1 MAPWA
6 MDVTDLVG
14 RTPLLEL
21 KHVTSD
27 TRATVLAKLEM
38 FSPGGS
44 SKDRVALQMVRDAEA
59 QGLLRSGGI
68 ITEPTSGNM
77 GISLAW
83 VAATRGYR
91 CILTMPDTIN
101 IERRLLLRR
110 FGAEIILTPGS
121 QGMRGAINKV
131 IELRTTL
138 PNAWFPQQFYN
149 QANPRA
155 HREGTAV
162 EIWEDTGGAVD
173 LVIIGVGTGG
183 TLTGVAEGLRARK
196 PSVEVV
202 AVEPASCA
210 VLSGGR
216 PGPHRIEGL
225 GAGFLPDTLRVD
237 LIDRVISVT
246 DHDAVDTAIR
256 VMAEEGLSVGISS
269 GAVAWAALQEARK
282 EQNQGKVIVTIFCSA
297 AERYLQTILFDD
309 LRNQEMHPQAG
320 SRPSLEPWH
329 SNRRQPG

>member
-1 MAPWA
+1 MARWA
-6 MDVTDLVG
+6 KDASELIG
-14 RTPLLEL
+14 RTPIVEL
-21 KHVTSD
+21 KRITESMGA
-27 TRATVLAKLEM
+27 TEATVLAKLEM

-44 SKDRVALQMVRDAEA
+44 LKDRVAFQMICEAEA
-59 QGLLRSGGI
+59 QGLLRPGGI

-83 VAATRGYR
+83 LAASRGYQ
-91 CILTMPDTIN
+91 CILTMPDTVSL
-101 IERRLLLRR
+101 ERRLLLQR
-110 FGAEIILTPGS
+110 FGAKVILTPAV

-131 IELRTTL
+131 VELRTTL

-149 QANPRA
+149 QSNPRA

-162 EIWEDTGGAVD
+162 EIWEETGGAVD
-173 LVIIGVGTGG
+173 IVVLGVGTGG

-196 PSVEVV
+196 PAVKVI

-225 GAGFLPDTLRVD
+225 GAGFIPDTLRVD
-237 LIDRVISVT
+237 LIDAVIPVT
-246 DHDAVDTAIR
+246 DHDAIVTAIR
-256 VMAEEGLSVGISS
+256 LMREEGLSVGISS

-282 EQNQGKVIVTIFCSA
+282 EGNRGKVIVTLFPSA
-297 AERYLQTILFDD
+297 AERYLHTVLFDD
-309 LRNQEMHPQAG
+309 LRP
-320 SRPSLEPWH
+320 
-329 SNRRQPG
+329 

>member
-1 MAPWA
+1 MAHWA
-6 MDVTDLVG
+6 KDVTDLVG
-14 RTPLLEL
+14 HTPIVEL
-21 KHVTSD
+21 KRVTAGAG
-27 TRATVLAKLEM
+27 ATVLAKLEM

-44 SKDRVALQMVRDAEA
+44 VKDRVALQMICEAEA
-59 QGLLRSGGI
+59 QGFLRPGGI

-83 VAATRGYR
+83 IAAARGYQ
-91 CILTMPDTIN
+91 CILTMPDTIPL
-101 IERRLLLRR
+101 ERRLLIRR
-110 FGAEIILTPGS
+110 FGAQVLLTPS
-121 QGMRGAINKV
+121 NQGMRGAINKV

-138 PNAWFPQQFYN
+138 PNTWFPQQFYN

-173 LVIIGVGTGG
+173 MVVIGVGTGG
-183 TLTGVAEGLRARK
+183 TLTGVAEGLRARN
-196 PSVEVV
+196 PDLAVI

-225 GAGFLPDTLRVD
+225 GAGFQPDTLKVD
-237 LIDRVISVT
+237 LIDAIVPVT
-246 DHDAVDTAIR
+246 DEDAIATAIQLL
-256 VMAEEGLSVGISS
+256 ETEGLSVGISS

-282 EQNQGKVIVTIFCSA
+282 EHNRGKVIVTIFPSA
-297 AERYLQTILFDD
+297 AERYLQTVLFED
-309 LRNQEMHPQAG
+309 LRNHLHP
-320 SRPSLEPWH
+320 
-329 SNRRQPG
+329 

>member
-1 MAPWA
+1 MARWA
-6 MDVTDLVG
+6 KDVIDLVG
-14 RTPLLEL
+14 HTPLVEL
-21 KHVTSD
+21 KRVTSGLH
-27 TRATVLAKLEM
+27 ATVLAKLEM

-44 SKDRVALQMVRDAEA
+44 IKDRVASQMVREAEM
-59 QGLLRSGGI
+59 QGLLRPGGI

-83 VAATRGYR
+83 VAAARGYQ

-101 IERRLLLRR
+101 LERRLLLQR
-110 FGAEIILTPGS
+110 FGAQVILTPGS

-162 EIWEDTGGAVD
+162 EIWEDTVGAVD
-173 LVIIGVGTGG
+173 LVVIGVGTGG
-183 TLTGVAEGLRARK
+183 TLTGVAEGLHACK

-225 GAGFLPDTLRVD
+225 GAGFQPDTLRID
-237 LIDRVISVT
+237 LIDRVIPVT
-246 DHDAVDTAIR
+246 DHDAVATAIR
-256 VMAEEGLSVGISS
+256 LMKEEGLSVGISS
-269 GAVAWAALQEARK
+269 GAVAWAALHEASK
-282 EQNQGKVIVTIFCSA
+282 EQNQGKVIVTIFASA

-309 LRNQEMHPQAG
+309 LRGNEIHG
-320 SRPSLEPWH
+320 
-329 SNRRQPG
+329 

>member
-1 MAPWA
+1 MAHWA
-6 MDVTDLVG
+6 KDATELVG
-14 RTPLLEL
+14 RTPLVEL
-21 KHVTSD
+21 QHVT
-27 TRATVLAKLEM
+27 TEAGETVATVLAKLEM

-44 SKDRVALQMVRDAEA
+44 VKDRIALQMICEAET
-59 QGLLRSGGI
+59 QGLLRPGGI

-77 GISLAW
+77 GISLSW
-83 VAATRGYR
+83 LAAARGYQ

-101 IERRLLLRR
+101 LERRLLLRR
-110 FGAEIILTPGS
+110 FGAQIILTPGS

-138 PNAWFPQQFYN
+138 PNVWFPQQFYN

-173 LVIIGVGTGG
+173 IVVIGVGTGG

-196 PSVEVV
+196 PSAEIV

-225 GAGFLPDTLRVD
+225 GPGFQPDTLRAD
-237 LIDRVISVT
+237 LIDRVIPVS
-246 DHDAVDTAIR
+246 DQD
-256 VMAEEGLSVGISS
+256 
-269 GAVAWAALQEARK
+269 
-282 EQNQGKVIVTIFCSA
+282 
-297 AERYLQTILFDD
+297 
-309 LRNQEMHPQAG
+309 
-320 SRPSLEPWH
+320 
-329 SNRRQPG
+329 

>member
-1 MAPWA
+1 MARWA
-6 MDVTDLVG
+6 KDVTRLIG
-14 RTPLLEL
+14 KTPLVEFG
-21 KHVTSD
+21 HQAEDTSVTL
-27 TRATVLAKLEM
+27 LAKLEM

-44 SKDRVALQMVRDAEA
+44 CKDRAAYQMICEAET
-59 QGLLRSGGI
+59 QGLLRPGGI

-83 VAATRGYR
+83 IAAARGYQ

-101 IERRLLLRR
+101 LERRLLLRR
-110 FGAEIILTPGS
+110 FGAQIILTPGH

-138 PNAWFPQQFYN
+138 PGTWYPQQFYN

-155 HREGTAV
+155 HREGTAQ
-162 EIWEDTGGAVD
+162 EIWEETQGLVD
-173 LVIIGVGTGG
+173 IVIIGVGTGG
-183 TLTGVAEGLRARK
+183 TLTGIAEGLRQHK
-196 PSVEVV
+196 PGLEVV

-210 VLSGGR
+210 LLSGGR

-237 LIDRVISVT
+237 LIDRVITVS
-246 DHDAVDTAIR
+246 DQDAVSTAIQLLKG
-256 VMAEEGLSVGISS
+256 EGLSVGISS

-282 EQNQGKVIVTIFCSA
+282 EQNRGKVIVTLFPSA
-297 AERYLQTILFDD
+297 AERYLQSILFDD
-309 LRNQEMHPQAG
+309 LRHEARAL
-320 SRPSLEPWH
+320 S
-329 SNRRQPG
+329 